1 MTVIRPNSISGV
13 TSITA
18 QVSDITIF
26 GASSGFAN
34 ITAGN
39 ISAAGTITY
48 EDVTNVDSIGILT
61 ARSGIK
67 IGPIAGVA
75 ATIFSDGSI
84 NTTGIVT
91 ATSFSGSGANLTGI
105 SQVGGSTGVDFNDNV
120 KIRLGT
126 GNDIQIYHESGQ
138 SYIQNSTGNFRID
151 ADALRLRSKTGGESF
166 ITANVNGAVEIFH
179 DNDKKFMT
187 QSDGVRIEDGGL
199 LYFANDSENSSSY
212 IQNSDSSSNANLN
225 FYTREGGS
233 GAIRWRIT
241 KSGQFIPHVNN
252 TYDIG
257 DTSNRV
263 RNIYTND
270 LNLSNEGSTN
280 SVDNTWGNYTIQE
293 GESDLFLINNRNGK
307 KYKFNLTEVS

>member
-1 MTVIRPNSISGV
+1 MTVIQPNSISGV

-199 LYFANDSENSSSY
+199 LY
-212 IQNSDSSSNANLN
+212 
-225 FYTREGGS
+225 
-233 GAIRWRIT
+233 
-241 KSGQFIPHVNN
+241 
-252 TYDIG
+252 
-257 DTSNRV
+257 
-263 RNIYTND
+263 
-270 LNLSNEGSTN
+270 LS
-280 SVDNTWGNYTIQE
+280 
-293 GESDLFLINNRNGK
+293 LIHI
-307 KYKFNLTEVS
+307 